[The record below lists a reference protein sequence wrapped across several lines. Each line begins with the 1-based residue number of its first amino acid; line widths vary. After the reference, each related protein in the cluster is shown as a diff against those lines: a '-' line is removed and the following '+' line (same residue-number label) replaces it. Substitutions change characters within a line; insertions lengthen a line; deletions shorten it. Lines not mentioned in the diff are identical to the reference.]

1 VNTTR
6 QQYSSLGTWWLG
18 EKIVSIFVGLLIQI
32 TLVRALGTAGFGELS
47 YLVAVIALLTPI
59 SQAGAAGLVSRAIM
73 QNPSAERGI
82 LQAALR
88 WRLFAALIASLLG
101 IAYWFFAEHADR
113 SRAVLVLAAVT
124 QVTLVFQVVEFRY
137 QATMTP
143 SSLIPWRVGAT
154 LLGASL
160 KIGSAVITQDPAWVM
175 ASFAIDFVLQAGAH
189 TIAYHRST
197 GEWLR
202 PRQHPE
208 WSPWLSARAPWLL
221 VSAVAEVIYLKIDIV
236 MLERM
241 AGLSQTGLYAAA
253 AKISEVWYIVP
264 SILMAAWFPLIWA
277 PGTSSDEQNSKLQRV
292 FDIAV
297 LAALGIAIGTQV
309 LGDWV
314 IQILY
319 GSDFAAAALLLKIH
333 IWAGVFIFM
342 RAILSKWLIVH
353 DALKY
358 SLITHAAGTVM
369 NVGLNLWLIPRFGA
383 VGAAMGTV
391 ASYAA
396 SSWMTL
402 FLFSDTRPIAIMMT
416 RSLLILFRWQAL
428 RDNVAFLLRA
438 RP

>member
-1 VNTTR
+1 
-6 QQYSSLGTWWLG
+6 
-18 EKIVSIFVGLLIQI
+18 
-32 TLVRALGTAGFGELS
+32 
-47 YLVAVIALLTPI
+47 
-59 SQAGAAGLVSRAIM
+59 
-73 QNPSAERGI
+73 
-82 LQAALR
+82 
-88 WRLFAALIASLLG
+88 
-101 IAYWFFAEHADR
+101 
-113 SRAVLVLAAVT
+113 
-124 QVTLVFQVVEFRY
+124 
-137 QATMTP
+137 
-143 SSLIPWRVGAT
+143 
-154 LLGASL
+154 
-160 KIGSAVITQDPAWVM
+160 
-175 ASFAIDFVLQAGAH
+175 
-189 TIAYHRST
+189 
-197 GEWLR
+197 
-202 PRQHPE
+202 
-208 WSPWLSARAPWLL
+208 
-221 VSAVAEVIYLKIDIV
+221 
-236 MLERM
+236 
-241 AGLSQTGLYAAA
+241 
-253 AKISEVWYIVP
+253 
-264 SILMAAWFPLIWA
+264 
-277 PGTSSDEQNSKLQRV
+277 
-292 FDIAV
+292 V